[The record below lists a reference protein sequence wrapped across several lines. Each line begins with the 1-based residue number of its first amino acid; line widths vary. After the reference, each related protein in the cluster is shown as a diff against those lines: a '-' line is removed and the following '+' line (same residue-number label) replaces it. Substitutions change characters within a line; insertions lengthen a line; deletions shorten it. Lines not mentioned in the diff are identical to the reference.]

1 MSKPKTKVQET
12 AENNIL
18 SAAIMHAI
26 DTASNFQLYSYRV
39 VDATMFVHR
48 TNELSVRY
56 NQILKEN
63 SQQLPPK
70 Q

>member
-1 MSKPKTKVQET
+1 MSKQKTKLQET

-18 SAAIMHAI
+18 SAAIGNAI

-39 VDATMFVHR
+39 VDATMFVDR
-48 TNELSVRY
+48 TNELTERY

-63 SQQLPPK
+63 KPNLTPK
-70 Q
+70 N